1 MSADHLEAIRET
13 QFGTHW

>member
-13 QFGTHW
+13 QFGTQW